1 MVNHASL
8 RSGSNFFT
16 AALGLMENVSQLGQ
30 TRALTLL
37 PQSGKWKG
45 FAIRVSIL
53 FLALA
58 LFVGYMIVMPGKSYS
73 GPAAEPTLDELQS
86 AVNLR
91 KHVTRLATTIGERNL
106 DRYKNLQDATE
117 YIETS
122 FKSLGYVPQEQEFKA
137 EGLSAKNIFVEIPGT
152 QSPSEI
158 VVVGAH
164 YDSVYGCPGAD
175 DNGSGTAA
183 LLEIARLLKDAAPSR
198 TIRLIAFVNEEP
210 PNFQTPTMGSWV
222 AAKKSRQLKEN
233 IVAAI
238 SLETL
243 GMYTDS
249 ENSQHYPAGFSLFFP
264 SKGNFVGFVGNLSSR
279 SLVRDSIGYF
289 RETTQFPSEGVA
301 APGGMTGIGWSDHW
315 SFWQEGYPAIM
326 ISDTAIFRNP
336 NYHKLSDTPEKLNY
350 EPMARV
356 VLGITKLVKHLGG

>member
-1 MVNHASL
+1 MPAPIADNQN
-8 RSGSNFFT
+8 RS
-16 AALGLMENVSQLGQ
+16 
-30 TRALTLL
+30 LTLL
-37 PQSGKWKG
+37 PKGAKGWKR
-45 FAIRVSIL
+45 FALWLGSFLL
-53 FLALA
+53 FAS
-58 LFVGYMIVMPGKSYS
+58 LFVAYMIAMPGKSYS
-73 GPAAEPTLDELQS
+73 GPKPEPTLDELQT

-91 KHVTRLATTIGERNL
+91 KHVTRLAATIGERNL
-106 DRYKNLQDATE
+106 DRYKNLQAAAA
-117 YIETS
+117 YIEDS

-137 EGLSAKNIFVEIPGT
+137 EGLTARNIFVEIPGT

-183 LLEIARLLKDAAPSR
+183 LLEIARLLRDAAPSR

-210 PNFQTPTMGSWV
+210 PNFQTATMGSLV

-243 GMYTDS
+243 GMYTDA
-249 ENSQHYPAGFSLFFP
+249 ENSQHYPAGLSVFFP

-289 RETTQFPSEGVA
+289 RTTTQFPSEGVA

-356 VLGITKLVKHLGG
+356 VIGVSKLVKYLGKAG

>member
-1 MVNHASL
+1 MPAPIADNQN
-8 RSGSNFFT
+8 RS
-16 AALGLMENVSQLGQ
+16 
-30 TRALTLL
+30 LTLL
-37 PQSGKWKG
+37 PKGGKGWKH
-45 FAIRVSIL
+45 
-53 FLALA
+53 LALC
-58 LFVGYMIVMPGKSYS
+58 LGSFVLLASLCVAYMIVMPGRSYS
-73 GPAAEPTLDELQS
+73 RPAAEPTLDELQT

-91 KHVTRLATTIGERNL
+91 KRVTRLAATIGERNL
-106 DRYKNLQDATE
+106 DHYKNLQSAAQ
-117 YIETS
+117 YIEDS

-137 EGLSAKNIFVEIPGT
+137 EGLSARNISVEIPGA
-152 QSPSEI
+152 QRSSEI

-198 TIRLIAFVNEEP
+198 TVRLIAFVNEEP
-210 PNFQTPTMGSWV
+210 PNFQTAKMGSLM
-222 AAKKSRQLKEN
+222 AAKKSRQFNEN

-243 GMYTDS
+243 GMYTDA
-249 ENSQHYPAGFSLFFP
+249 ENSQHYPAGLSFFFP
-264 SKGNFVGFVGNLSSR
+264 SKGNFVSFVGNLSSR

-289 RETTQFPSEGVA
+289 RKSTQFPSEGVA

-336 NYHKLSDTPEKLNY
+336 NYHEPSDTPEKLNY

-356 VLGITKLVKHLGG
+356 VIGLAKLVKHLGG

>member
-1 MVNHASL
+1 M
-8 RSGSNFFT
+8 
-16 AALGLMENVSQLGQ
+16 SQLSDYNQ
-30 TRALTLL
+30 KRSLTLL
-37 PQSGKWKG
+37 PKSGKGWMG
-45 FAIRVSIL
+45 FAIRASIL
-53 FLALA
+53 FALPA
-58 LFVGYMIVMPGKSYS
+58 VFVAYMIAMPGKSYS
-73 GPAAEPTLDELQS
+73 GPAAEPTLDELQT
-86 AVNLR
+86 AVTLR

-106 DRYKNLQDATE
+106 DRYKNLQAAAD
-117 YIETS
+117 YIEAS
-122 FKSLGYVPQEQEFKA
+122 FKSLGYVPQRQEFKA
-137 EGLSAKNIFVEIPGT
+137 EGLSARNIFVEIPGT
-152 QSPSEI
+152 QNPSEI
-158 VVVGAH
+158 VVIGAH

-210 PNFQTPTMGSWV
+210 PNFQTATMGSWV
-222 AAKKSRQLKEN
+222 AAKKSHELKEN
-233 IVAAI
+233 IAAAI
-238 SLETL
+238 SLETV
-243 GMYTDS
+243 GMYTNTED
-249 ENSQHYPAGFSLFFP
+249 SQHYPAGFSLFFP
-264 SKGNFVGFVGNLSSR
+264 SQGNFVGFVGNLSSR

-356 VLGITKLVKHLGG
+356 VIGLAKLVKHLGG

>member
-1 MVNHASL
+1 MPAPVADNQP
-8 RSGSNFFT
+8 RP
-16 AALGLMENVSQLGQ
+16 
-30 TRALTLL
+30 LTLL
-37 PQSGKWKG
+37 PKGGKGWKG
-45 FAIRVSIL
+45 LALRLSIL
-53 FLALA
+53 FSALS
-58 LFVGYMIVMPGKSYS
+58 LFVAYMIVMPGKSYS
-73 GPAAEPTLDELQS
+73 GPAPEPTLDELQS

-91 KHVTRLATTIGERNL
+91 KHVTRLAATIGERNL
-106 DRYKNLQDATE
+106 DRYKNLQAAAE

-152 QSPSEI
+152 HSPSEI

-243 GMYTDS
+243 GMYIDA
-249 ENSQHYPAGFSLFFP
+249 ENSQHYPQRNSLP
-264 SKGNFVGFVGNLSSR
+264 KVSR
-279 SLVRDSIGYF
+279 LRAV
-289 RETTQFPSEGVA
+289 
-301 APGGMTGIGWSDHW
+301 
-315 SFWQEGYPAIM
+315 
-326 ISDTAIFRNP
+326 
-336 NYHKLSDTPEKLNY
+336 
-350 EPMARV
+350 
-356 VLGITKLVKHLGG
+356 